1 MFLVGRGSLLL
12 GASKYCGHI
21 LTNNHLTLTNHL
33 SSYMSP
39 ITKRLVP
46 QVNLALS
53 AVEHC

>member
-53 AVEHC
+53 GVEHC